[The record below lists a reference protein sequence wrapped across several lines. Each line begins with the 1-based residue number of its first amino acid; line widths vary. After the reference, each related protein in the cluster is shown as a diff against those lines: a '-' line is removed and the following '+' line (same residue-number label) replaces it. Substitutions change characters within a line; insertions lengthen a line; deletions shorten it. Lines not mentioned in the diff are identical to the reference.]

1 MDSKEKKRTM
11 KRIRRII
18 VVVILCAVVLFV
30 SYSCYTSSR
39 LTKYPKGIGGYED
52 TTFYSNDGGMVA
64 FTEKHAWYFTEEQG
78 IILLTLAGYEDGVIK
93 MTRDEKEFYFIAVD
107 NDTLYDE
114 QTKKIFTKGVRYG

>member
-1 MDSKEKKRTM
+1 M

-18 VVVILCAVVLFV
+18 AIMILCVVVLLVG
-30 SYSCYTSSR
+30 YSCYTGSR
-39 LTKYPKGIGGYED
+39 LTDYPKEIDGYKD
-52 TTFYSNDGGMVA
+52 MTFYSNDGGMVA

-93 MTRDEKEFYFIAVD
+93 MTRNEKEFYFIAVD

-114 QTKKIFTKGVRYG
+114 QTKRILTKGARYG